1 MSESGKVESFKCDN
15 CGAPIDYDGRG
26 EKTVKCGYC
35 GSIQPVPVNL
45 LPPAEPF
52 RVSVQPVQYQFTPT
66 DRKIAKATVATG
78 AGCVLGSVLL
88 PLVILGV
95 TAIIILVVMNNVS
108 NIFNTATSNMKPQL
122 ATVSAL
128 STAAKAAK
136 SPTPIPSP
144 TRAVT
149 PTPGYAIK
157 VMSFGSKGTSQGK
170 LSDVRGMGVDSQ
182 GNIYV
187 ADYSGGRVQVFDK
200 SGQYVSQFK
209 TGNTKSVTVGF
220 AVDAKGTVYVP
231 ENGIVVRYNGLT
243 GAKIGPLAYN
253 GGPGAGF
260 AELATTADGGLVAM
274 WYERRN
280 GFFTSREGAREDLVR
295 WDAKGKVTLTVQA
308 PIGNQTDNLEL
319 DNAPVVDQKG
329 NIYIYASGENAIFKF
344 SADGTY
350 QSRFGS
356 AGDQPGQFSN
366 ANGIAIDSQNML
378 YVAESSRVS
387 MFTTDGRFI
396 RAFSIQGSANAVVL
410 DAEGNLF
417 VTDGSTVTQYALGQ

>member
-1 MSESGKVESFKCDN
+1 
-15 CGAPIDYDGRG
+15 
-26 EKTVKCGYC
+26 
-35 GSIQPVPVNL
+35 
-45 LPPAEPF
+45 
-52 RVSVQPVQYQFTPT
+52 
-66 DRKIAKATVATG
+66 
-78 AGCVLGSVLL
+78 
-88 PLVILGV
+88 
-95 TAIIILVVMNNVS
+95 
-108 NIFNTATSNMKPQL
+108 
-122 ATVSAL
+122 
-128 STAAKAAK
+128 
-136 SPTPIPSP
+136 
-144 TRAVT
+144 
-149 PTPGYAIK
+149 
-157 VMSFGSKGTSQGK
+157 MSFGSKGTSQGK

-344 SADGTY
+344 SANGTY